1 MGGGGTAR
9 AWSPPPGA
17 LLPPRP
23 ALPCPADVAPRA
35 GGECGAGGGAVLSAP
50 PPWGRSLP
58 LSAQPVR
65 LPGRGEPRAGGPG
78 GAGGG
83 LFLAAVRGEVVSVS
97 ALRPCSSLKGEATE
111 GARQAGWPAG
121 PP

>member
-1 MGGGGTAR
+1 M
-9 AWSPPPGA
+9 
-17 LLPPRP
+17 
-23 ALPCPADVAPRA
+23 
-35 GGECGAGGGAVLSAP
+35 LSAP